1 MPTHSPQ
8 ALSNDWTLFNEK
20 PPNNVRRFDL
30 HMNRFIISFVKREN
44 NSDVYYEVK
53 DPSLRGESFKFIL
66 IMICYDLSCD
76 ELYRKIDFVS
86 SFFVAIIFY
95 LRNQIDDLLK
105 YKKYAELVYQFFNE
119 PCIRQYMILPINK
132 LNLEIHRRR
141 IIYIKQ
147 SFTKESST
155 IRKKLEEYNSF
166 LKDSTLK
173 IMTGLSSMIQMQA
186 PKMPPQKQQSS
197 IETQTQQQPQKQ
209 QLSIET
215 QTQQQPQK
223 QQLSIETQ
231 TPHVQPLQKQQNSTQ
246 TDENYHN
253 LLKEVV
259 RLKASLQKTLEKS
272 KKEEDIPF
280 SLKDHERVMSDY
292 RDICNRDIQKLSGQI
307 ERLKKL
313 NRDLIDENKQKKIEH
328 SPRSP
333 IEIGSI
339 LSLLPKENLVGPLCA
354 WSMNNIIMAHCEKI
368 RGGFCLSPS
377 GFYDFWT
384 ECIIPRINESSP
396 PIFLQLLSEWKRLLI
411 FCRSSDMNLDT
422 FSIQINIVFS
432 QYIQNHI
439 SKNYDDFVIPFFNIL
454 IKSSKNM
461 IVLIGLINTYFENK
475 NNSVIKD
482 RTYQYLIDLITTQNA
497 ENILKKIIRSPNIES
512 LNLDPKDRLDANTI
526 TFGIQLSA

>member
-8 ALSNDWTLFNEK
+8 KLSNNWILFNEK

-30 HMNRFIISFVKREN
+30 HTNRFIISIVKREN

-53 DPSLRGESFKFIL
+53 DPSLCGESFKFIL
-66 IMICYDLSCD
+66 ILICYDLSCD
-76 ELYRKIDFVS
+76 ELCRTIDFVS
-86 SFFVAIIFY
+86 SFFMAIIFY

-105 YKKYAELVYQFFNE
+105 YQKYAELVYQFFNE
-119 PCIRQYMILPINK
+119 PGIRQYMILPINK
-132 LNLEIHRRR
+132 LNLEIHRKR

-155 IRKKLEEYNSF
+155 IRKKLEECNSF

-173 IMTGLSSMIQMQA
+173 IMTGLSSMIKMQT
-186 PKMPPQKQQSS
+186 PQVLQK
-197 IETQTQQQPQKQ
+197 KQ

-215 QTQQQPQK
+215 QTQQQPPKLQSSIETQTLQLQI

-231 TPHVQPLQKQQNSTQ
+231 TPQPQKKSSIETQ
-246 TDENYHN
+246 TNENYHN
-253 LLKEVV
+253 LLKEVA

-292 RDICNRDIQKLSGQI
+292 RDICNRDIEKLSGQI

-313 NRDLIDENKQKKIEH
+313 NRDLIDENKQKKIEQSH
-328 SPRSP
+328 QSPRSP

-368 RGGFCLSPS
+368 RDGFCLSPS
-377 GFYDFWT
+377 GFYEFWT
-384 ECIIPRINESSP
+384 ECIIPKINESSP
-396 PIFLQLLSEWKRLLI
+396 LILLQLLSEWKRLLI

-422 FSIQINIVFS
+422 FSKQINIVFS

-439 SKNYDDFVIPFFNIL
+439 SKNYDYFVIPFFNIL

-461 IVLIGLINTYFENK
+461 IILVGLINTYFEGK

-482 RTYQYLIDLITTQNA
+482 RTYQYLIDLLTIQNA

-512 LNLDPKDRLDANTI
+512 LNMDPKDRLEANTI